1 MKFQKDIPAGQTL
14 AEQSTRR
21 FGCCESS
28 GRGAVPILVKLV
40 LDVYLHLRD
49 VLMYGKTLLSTC
61 GITWNRYWN
70 DRFFLQVDMV
80 FQDETHTHTHLHSII
95 NMSHLGQVCH
105 VWSREFET
113 RGCRLRDNYYLWMNI
128 QGWTHCKRTQISKDL
143 GVFGESSGAGNLSS
157 KRLFGKR
164 EKSWNIFWS
173 KGLACLEI

>member
-1 MKFQKDIPAGQTL
+1 ML
-14 AEQSTRR
+14 WEQWKRCCSDFGETR
-21 FGCCESS
+21 FGRLFAPERCIDVWQDLTKYVWNHMESLLKWQ
-28 GRGAVPILVKLV
+28 IFFCKL
-40 LDVYLHLRD
+40 
-49 VLMYGKTLLSTC
+49 
-61 GITWNRYWN
+61 TWFSKMR
-70 DRFFLQVDMV
+70 
-80 FQDETHTHTHLHSII
+80 HTHTHLHSII